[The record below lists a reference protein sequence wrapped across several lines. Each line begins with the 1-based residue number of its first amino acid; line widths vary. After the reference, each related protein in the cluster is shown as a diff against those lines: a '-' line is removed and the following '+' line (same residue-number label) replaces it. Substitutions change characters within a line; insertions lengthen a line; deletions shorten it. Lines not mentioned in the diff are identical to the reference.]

1 MSALT
6 ATSPQ
11 LSEEEY
17 LAGELLSEVRHEYLA
32 GTVHAMAGASDKH
45 NYIAG
50 NLFVSLHLHLRGK
63 TCAPFNSDMKL
74 RMEFGTGVVFY
85 YPDLMVCCD
94 PEDTARYYRNN
105 PVLIVEILSPQTA
118 RVDQREK
125 FLAYR
130 TLPSLEVYVMVDQ
143 DQCRLILHRRANDWR
158 AEFLS
163 DPDALLTVP
172 GLGWS
177 VALREI
183 YERTG
188 LAG

>member
-6 ATSPQ
+6 VVSPE

-45 NYIAG
+45 NYIAT
-50 NLFVSLHLHLRGK
+50 NLLVSLHLHLRGK
-63 TCAPFNSDMKL
+63 PCAPFNSDMKL
-74 RMEFGTGVVFY
+74 RLEFGTGIVFY

-94 PEDTARYYRNN
+94 PADDARYYRNT
-105 PVLIVEILSPQTA
+105 PVLILEVLSPQTA

-143 DQCRLILHRRANDWR
+143 DQCRVTIHRRTNDWR

-163 DPDALLTVP
+163 NPDDLLTSP

-177 VALREI
+177 VSLREI

-188 LAG
+188 LAV